1 MAQLQLVLD
10 SAFLKQGGWQVNL
23 LNIDGRREL
32 VKIVLGSLPTYL
44 LTVIKPPKRFYKEID
59 KLRRKF
65 LWAGS

>member
-10 SAFLKQGGWQVNL
+10 RAFLKQGGWQVNL